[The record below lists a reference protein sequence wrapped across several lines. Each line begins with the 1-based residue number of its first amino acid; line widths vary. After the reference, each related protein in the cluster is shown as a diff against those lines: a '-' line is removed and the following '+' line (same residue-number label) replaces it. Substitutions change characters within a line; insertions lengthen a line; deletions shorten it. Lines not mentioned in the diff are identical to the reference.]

1 MNKNGIKVIYLEE
14 NNSLKTTV
22 EFLSSDI
29 NYPVKLYFT
38 GESGNIQWEHEV
50 ESVGIWCSWP
60 HSRYQNIRV
69 IDNNGDLI
77 FNKVWKY
84 CENSDIVEIEFIN
97 WCRSYIFENGANPN
111 GIVVG
116 SHNGLG
122 GEWVEAYKQDLIG
135 NTLLIE
141 PNIVPFHQL
150 VSNYQNDNR
159 FTFKQ
164 VVISENNGFVDFFT
178 DNDGSSESSSL
189 IQSNILKNHNESSKK
204 TVKSLTPSDIFN
216 NDVQW
221 LHIDAE
227 GYDARIILLIED
239 EYMNNLRFIIWEH
252 IHLSEEE
259 KESLKLKLE
268 SIGFRIVV
276 GKDYNTFAIKDEK

>member
-1 MNKNGIKVIYLEE
+1 MINNGIKVTSLEE

-22 EFLSSDI
+22 EFLSNDI

-38 GESGNIQWEHEV
+38 GESGSIQWIHEV
-50 ESVGIWCSWP
+50 VGSGVWCSWP

-84 CENSDIVEIEFIN
+84 CDKSDIVEIEFIN
-97 WCRSYIFENGANPN
+97 WCRNYIFENGTNPN
-111 GIVVG
+111 GIVIG

-135 NTLLIE
+135 NVLLIE

-150 VSNYQNDNR
+150 VSNYQNDSR

-164 VVISENNGFVDFFT
+164 VVISESNGFVDFYT
-178 DNDGSSESSSL
+178 DNDESSESSSL

-239 EYMNNLRFIIWEH
+239 EYINNLRFIIWEH

-259 KESLKLKLE
+259 KDILKLKLE
-268 SIGFRIVV
+268 SSGFIIIV
-276 GKDYNTFAIKDEK
+276 GKDYNTFAIKYEK

>member
-1 MNKNGIKVIYLEE
+1 MNNNGIIITYSNEGEYGLTSK
-14 NNSLKTTV
+14 V
-22 EFLSSDI
+22 EFTSPYL

-38 GESGNIQWEHEV
+38 GETGSIQSVFEIGGPGNWY
-50 ESVGIWCSWP
+50 IWP
-60 HSRYQNIRV
+60 YARNQNIRV
-69 IDNNGDLI
+69 VDNNGELI
-77 FNKVWKY
+77 LNKVWKY

-97 WCRSYIFENGANPN
+97 WCRNFIFDNGVNPN
-111 GIVVG
+111 GVVIG
-116 SHNGLG
+116 SHNGLS

-150 VSNYQNDNR
+150 VSNYQSDSR
-159 FTFKQ
+159 FSFKQ
-164 VVISENNGFVDFFT
+164 VVISESNGFVDFYT

-239 EYMNNLRFIIWEH
+239 EYINNLRFIIWEH

-259 KESLKLKLE
+259 KEYLKLKLE
-268 SIGFRIVV
+268 SSGFRVFV
-276 GKDYNTFAIKDEK
+276 GKEYNTFAIRG